1 MKGGKAGKGRTNSSS
16 RQSAPAKRAD
26 GRADLPAGT
35 KRGVTKRDWG
45 AIDKDDDAPP
55 SNPLAR
61 QATTPRAPSSGT
73 GPRKK

>member
-16 RQSAPAKRAD
+16 KQASPAKRAD

-45 AIDKDDDAPP
+45 AIDNDDDAPP
-55 SNPLAR
+55 SNPLTR
-61 QATTPRAPSSGT
+61 QATTPRVPSSRT

>member
-1 MKGGKAGKGRTNSSS
+1 MKGGKAGKGRSNSSVKHPPS
-16 RQSAPAKRAD
+16 AKRAD

-55 SNPLAR
+55 SKAPTGQPA
-61 QATTPRAPSSGT
+61 TPRAPSR
-73 GPRKK
+73 PHQADR